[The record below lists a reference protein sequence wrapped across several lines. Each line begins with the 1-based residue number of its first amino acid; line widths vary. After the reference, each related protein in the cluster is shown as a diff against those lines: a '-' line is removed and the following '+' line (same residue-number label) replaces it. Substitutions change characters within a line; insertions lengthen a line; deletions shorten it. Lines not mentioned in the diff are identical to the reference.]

1 MTNDKA
7 PRDLTLPEFGIV
19 VDAPD
24 YKALLRENEALRAE
38 LLAAREA
45 LAEIKDG
52 NYWTERDAGL
62 GLNLPLAECIAEKAL
77 ARIDKFLAKP

>member
-1 MTNDKA
+1 MSDDKA

-38 LLAAREA
+38 LLIVKNR
-45 LAEIKDG
+45 LKEI
-52 NYWTERDAGL
+52 L
-62 GLNLPLAECIAEKAL
+62 GLAVIEAPETWTHVEIEDTLDDL
-77 ARIDKFLAKP
+77 DKFLEGK